1 MSISSSTNRN
11 DYVGNGATD
20 TYNYTFR
27 IFDEGDLEVT
37 VRDTSDVETTL
48 ALSTD
53 YTLTGVGSSGGGTI
67 VLVNSAQ
74 SWLDGDGDLKSSYAL
89 TIRRVLDLVQETDIR
104 NQGAFYPEIH
114 EDQFDKL
121 VMIAQQQQDEL
132 SRSASMP
139 VTVAASA
146 FSPEFPASLP
156 SNPGATIIVNTAGDG
171 FELGPTADQ
180 ISSANADAT
189 AAAASAAAALV
200 SETNAGVS
208 ETNAA
213 ASAASAAAVIAGLTE
228 SRAVVTDGSG
238 TLTSAS
244 TTATEI
250 GYVSGVTSAIQ
261 TQLDAKAPSAS
272 PTLTTP
278 STDVVT
284 IDGQGSTPTSPSSGF
299 YKLYVKDSTN
309 KLTVLDSSG
318 NETSVGS
325 GGGGINL
332 ITNGDAESGTTGW
345 ATYADAAGTR
355 PVDGTGGSPNVT
367 WTTSSSSPLYGVN
380 SFLFT
385 KDAANRQGQGA
396 SYAFTVQ
403 PAHQAKVLN
412 ISFDYIVSS
421 GTFVAGTSS
430 TDSDIIAYIYDVT
443 NSTLIEP
450 SSIKLLSNSSSIADR
465 FNASFQTSATGT
477 SYRLILHCAST
488 SASAYVVKFD
498 NIQVSPSNYSYGT
511 PITDWQDYSLTI
523 GAVTTAPTQGAGATK
538 TAKFRRIGDSIEIHF
553 NYFQT
558 AAGSAGS
565 GMYLLPLPTGFTIDT
580 SKITVTTNSNSV
592 GGNTLGNGSISSTTT
607 QNSSTACPL
616 IVTAYNTTNL
626 QLARVTPGTSSL
638 NMWGSGD
645 LSMATNPLYVSFLA
659 SVPCVG
665 LSSSVQMS
673 DQTDTRVV
681 DMLVE
686 KTSTQSSITANT
698 TKITYDT
705 VLKDSHGMWSSDTAT
720 IRVAGDYILTVGY
733 KTATSST
740 TCLLYK
746 NNSSYKTLGTP
757 NSTYHLVFTRM
768 LENLKVG
775 DTLDL
780 RQGSTE
786 NSVGDSS
793 GAYFISLSRIAGP
806 NQIAASETVRA
817 SYYCSTNQA
826 ATSSAPINFDTKEY
840 DSHGAVTTGSGWK
853 FTAPMP
859 GGYNLCGALAHTTAT
874 AHGTLIY
881 KNGSAYK
888 GFMDFT
894 TTTGFVQSFSVD
906 VQMNQGDYIEIRP
919 SANITFSG
927 GALTASGTSH
937 IAIKRIG
944 L

>member
-1 MSISSSTNRN
+1 MSISSSTSRN
-11 DYVGNGATD
+11 DYVGNGAVD
-20 TYNYTFR
+20 TYNYSFR
-27 IFDEGDLEVT
+27 IFNEADLTVT
-37 VRDTSDVETTL
+37 VRNTSGVETTL
-48 ALSTD
+48 ALTTD
-53 YTLTGVGSSGGGTI
+53 YTVTGVGASAGGTI

-74 SWLDGDGDLKSSYAL
+74 SWLDGDGDLKSGYAL

-121 VMIAQQQQDEL
+121 VMIAQQQQDEVN
-132 SRSASMP
+132 RSARMP
-139 VTVAASA
+139 ETISSSA
-146 FSPEFPASLP
+146 FDPTFPSSLP
-156 SNPGATIIVNTAGDG
+156 DNPGATVIVNTAGDG
-171 FELGPTADQ
+171 FDLGPTADQ

-213 ASAASAAAVIAGLTE
+213 ASAAAAAAVIAGLTA
-228 SRAVVTDGSG
+228 SRVVVTNGSG
-238 TLTSAS
+238 TLASSA

-284 IDGQGSTPTSPSSGF
+284 LDGQASAPTAPSSGF
-299 YKLYVKDSTN
+299 YKMYVKDDTS
-309 KLTVLDSSG
+309 KLTIMDSAG
-318 NETSVGS
+318 NETSVGA

-345 ATYADAAGTR
+345 ATYADLAGTR

-367 WTTSSSSPLYGVN
+367 WTTSSSSPLYGAN

-385 KDAANRQGQGA
+385 KDAANRQGEGS
-396 SYAFTVQ
+396 SYTFSVQ
-403 PAHQAKVLN
+403 PAHRAKVLN
-412 ISFDYIVSS
+412 ISFDYIVLS
-421 GTFVAGTSS
+421 GTFVAGTNS
-430 TDSDIIAYIYDVT
+430 TDSDIIVYIYDVT
-443 NSTLIEP
+443 NNQLIEP

-488 SASAYVVKFD
+488 SASAYVIKFD
-498 NIQVSPSNYSYGT
+498 NFQQSPSNYSYGT
-511 PITDWQDYSLTI
+511 PITDWQSYTPTFTGFGTTSAVDFRYRRVGSDLEIRGQFTSGTSTAVEAQITLPSGLTSSSSIATIEYGGGCSYSQT
-523 GAVTTAPTQGAGATK
+523 GANVFNTLIEPSK
-538 TAKFRRIGDSIEIHF
+538 T
-553 NYFQT
+553 YFTMGLQ
-558 AAGSAGS
+558 AASYAGSTKQNGNALLSS
-565 GMYLLPLPTGFTIDT
+565 GQ
-580 SKITVTTNSNSV
+580 SVKCTVKV
-592 GGNTLGNGSISSTTT
+592 PIS
-607 QNSSTACPL
+607 
-616 IVTAYNTTNL
+616 
-626 QLARVTPGTSSL
+626 G
-638 NMWGSGD
+638 W
-645 LSMATNPLYVSFLA
+645 
-659 SVPCVG
+659 
-665 LSSSVQMS
+665 SSSVQMS

-681 DMLVE
+681 DLLVE

-733 KTATSST
+733 KTATSSS

-806 NQIAASETVRA
+806 NQIAASETIHA
-817 SYYCSTNQA
+817 TYYCSTNQSA
-826 ATSSAPINFDTKEY
+826 STSAPINFDTRATNEG
-840 DSHGAVTTGSGWK
+840 DSHSSVTTGASWR
-853 FTAPMP
+853 FTSKSARIYSIDLYAGP
-859 GGYNLCGALAHTTAT
+859 TTSVS
-874 AHGTLIY
+874 GTLNVY
-881 KNGSAYK
+881 KNGSLYK
-888 GFMDFT
+888 SICSYVSGSYSSGSTKIKLLADE
-894 TTTGFVQSFSVD
+894 
-906 VQMNQGDYIEIRP
+906 YIEIRP
-919 SANITFSG
+919 SASHTFTGGSATAQGTAYISITS
-927 GALTASGTSH
+927 
-937 IAIKRIG
+937 IG

>member
-156 SNPGATIIVNTAGDG
+156 SNPGATIIVNDAGNG

-213 ASAASAAAVIAGLTE
+213 ASAASAAAVIAGLTA
-228 SRAVVTDGSG
+228 SRAVVTNGSG
-238 TLTSAS
+238 TLVSAS

-284 IDGQGSTPTSPSSGF
+284 LDGQGSTPTSPSSGF

-318 NETSVGS
+318 NETSVGA

-345 ATYADAAGTR
+345 NTYADAAGTR

-367 WTTSSSSPLYGVN
+367 WTTSSTTPLYGVN

-396 SYAFTVQ
+396 SFTFSVQ

-511 PITDWQDYSLTI
+511 PITDWQSYTPSTTQGFGTVTNAEFYWRRVGSNIELDCKWTN
-523 GAVTTAPTQGAGATK
+523 GTTAASEARIGLPSGFTSIAFTQGIRQAGNFVILANTT
-538 TAKFRRIGDSIEIHF
+538 TAKLIPLIESSVTYVTF
-553 NYFQT
+553 GNQDG
-558 AAGSAGS
+558 AS
-565 GMYLLPLPTGFTIDT
+565 GFTKVNGTTGF
-580 SKITVTTNSNSV
+580 SSSN
-592 GGNTLGNGSISSTTT
+592 
-607 QNSSTACPL
+607 A
-616 IVTAYNTTNL
+616 
-626 QLARVTPGTSSL
+626 
-638 NMWGSGD
+638 
-645 LSMATNPLYVSFLA
+645 VSFKA
-659 SVPCVG
+659 TIPCVG

-681 DMLVE
+681 DMLIE

-927 GALTASGTSH
+927 GSLSSSGTSH

>member
-11 DYVGNGATD
+11 DYAGNGATD

-27 IFDEGDLEVT
+27 IFDEADLEVT
-37 VRDTSDVETTL
+37 VRDTSDAETTL

-53 YTLTGVGSSGGGTI
+53 YTVTGVGSSGGGTI

-156 SNPGATIIVNTAGDG
+156 SNPGATIVVNDAGDG
-171 FELGPTADQ
+171 FDLGPTADQ
-180 ISSANADAT
+180 ISSANADAV

-200 SETNAGVS
+200 SENNAAAS
-208 ETNAA
+208 ELAAA
-213 ASAASAAAVIAGLTE
+213 ASAASAAAVIAGLTP

-238 TLTSAS
+238 ELASSA

-261 TQLDAKAPSAS
+261 TQLNAKAPSAS

-284 IDGQGSTPTSPSSGF
+284 LDGQGSTPTSPSSGF

-318 NETSVGS
+318 NETSVGA

-332 ITNGDAESGTTGW
+332 ITNGDGEGGTTGW

-367 WTTSSSSPLYGVN
+367 WTTSATTPLYGVN

-385 KDAANRQGQGA
+385 KDAANRQGQGV
-396 SYAFTVQ
+396 SFTFTVQ

-430 TDSDIIAYIYDVT
+430 TDSDIIAYIYDDT
-443 NSTLIEP
+443 NSRLIEP

-465 FNASFQTSATGT
+465 FNATFQTSATGT

-511 PITDWQDYSLTI
+511 PITDWQSYTPSTTQGFGTVTNAEFYWRRVGSNIELDCKWTN
-523 GAVTTAPTQGAGATK
+523 GTTAASEARIGLPSGFTSIAFTQGIRQAGNFVILANTT
-538 TAKFRRIGDSIEIHF
+538 TAKIIPLIESSVTYVTF
-553 NYFQT
+553 GNQDG
-558 AAGSAGS
+558 AS
-565 GMYLLPLPTGFTIDT
+565 GFTKVNGTTGF
-580 SKITVTTNSNSV
+580 SSSN
-592 GGNTLGNGSISSTTT
+592 
-607 QNSSTACPL
+607 A
-616 IVTAYNTTNL
+616 
-626 QLARVTPGTSSL
+626 
-638 NMWGSGD
+638 
-645 LSMATNPLYVSFLA
+645 VSFKA
-659 SVPCVG
+659 TIPCVG

-673 DQTDTRVV
+673 DQQDTRVV
-681 DMLVE
+681 DFMGYVA
-686 KTSTQSSITANT
+686 SNQSITSMT
-698 TKITYDT
+698 TNINLTAYR
-705 VLKDSHGMWSSDTAT
+705 DSHGAWNGSQFTVP
-720 IRVAGDYILTVGY
+720 VAGDYLIGCNIPWT
-733 KTATSST
+733 TSPSHST
-740 TCLLYK
+740 YVFLNGSSSFELGHSASTDTTRGTCLL
-746 NNSSYKTLGTP
+746 
-757 NSTYHLVFTRM
+757 H
-768 LENLKVG
+768 NLKVG
-775 DTLDL
+775 NIISFRDGTLTTSANTDK
-780 RQGSTE
+780 RTW
-786 NSVGDSS
+786 
-793 GAYFISLSRIAGP
+793 ITRIAGP
-806 NQIAASETVRA
+806 NQIAASETIA
-817 SYYCSTNQA
+817 ATYYCSTNQS
-826 ATSSAPINFDTKEY
+826 ATTSAPINFDTKATNEG
-840 DSHGAVTTGSGWK
+840 DSHSSVTTGAGWR
-853 FTAPMP
+853 FTS
-859 GGYNLCGALAHTTAT
+859 
-874 AHGTLIY
+874 
-881 KNGSAYK
+881 KSARLY
-888 GFMDFT
+888 
-894 TTTGFVQSFSVD
+894 SVD
-906 VQMNQGDYIEIRP
+906 VYAGPTTSVSGTLNIYKSGSLYKSICSYVSGSYASGSTKVKLLADEYIEIRP
-919 SANITFSG
+919 SASHSFTGGSATAQGTAYISITSV
-927 GALTASGTSH
+927 
-937 IAIKRIG
+937 G

>member
-20 TYNYTFR
+20 TYNYSFR

-53 YTLTGVGSSGGGTI
+53 YTVTGVGSSGGGTI

-74 SWLDGDGDLKSSYAL
+74 SWLDGDGDLKSGYAL

-156 SNPGATIIVNTAGDG
+156 SNPGATIIVNDAGNG

-213 ASAASAAAVIAGLTE
+213 ASAASAAAVIAGLTA

-238 TLTSAS
+238 TLASAS

-261 TQLDAKAPSAS
+261 TQLNAKAPSAS

-284 IDGQGSTPTSPSSGF
+284 LDGQGSTPTSPSSGF

-318 NETSVGS
+318 NETSVGA

-345 ATYADAAGTR
+345 STYADAAGTR

-396 SYAFTVQ
+396 SFTFTVQ

-498 NIQVSPSNYSYGT
+498 NISVSPSNYSYGT
-511 PITDWQDYSLTI
+511 PITDWQSYTPTFTGFGTTSAVDFRYRRVGSDLEIRGQFTSGTSTAVEAQITLPSGLTSSSSIATIEYGGGCSYSQT
-523 GAVTTAPTQGAGATK
+523 GANVFNTLIEPSK
-538 TAKFRRIGDSIEIHF
+538 T
-553 NYFQT
+553 YFTMGLQ
-558 AAGSAGS
+558 AASYAGSTKQNGNALLSS
-565 GMYLLPLPTGFTIDT
+565 GQ
-580 SKITVTTNSNSV
+580 SVKCTVKV
-592 GGNTLGNGSISSTTT
+592 PIS
-607 QNSSTACPL
+607 
-616 IVTAYNTTNL
+616 
-626 QLARVTPGTSSL
+626 G
-638 NMWGSGD
+638 W
-645 LSMATNPLYVSFLA
+645 
-659 SVPCVG
+659 
-665 LSSSVQMS
+665 SSSVQMS
-673 DQTDTRVV
+673 DQQDTRVV
-681 DMLVE
+681 DFMGYVASNQSL
-686 KTSTQSSITANT
+686 TSMTTNINLTA
-698 TKITYDT
+698 YR
-705 VLKDSHGMWSSDTAT
+705 DSHGAWNGSQFTVP
-720 IRVAGDYILTVGY
+720 VAGDYLIGCNIPWT
-733 KTATSST
+733 TSPSHST
-740 TCLLYK
+740 YVFLNGSSSFELGHSASTDTTRGTCLL
-746 NNSSYKTLGTP
+746 
-757 NSTYHLVFTRM
+757 H
-768 LENLKVG
+768 NLKVG
-775 DTLDL
+775 DVISFRDGTLTTSANADK
-780 RQGSTE
+780 RTWITR
-786 NSVGDSS
+786 
-793 GAYFISLSRIAGP
+793 ISGP
-806 NQIAASETVRA
+806 NQIAASELIAA
-817 SYYCSTNQA
+817 SYYCSTNQSG
-826 ATSSAPINFDTKEY
+826 TTSAPFNFDTKEY
-840 DSHGAVTTGSGWK
+840 DTHGAVTTGVSWK
-853 FTAPMP
+853 FTAPSP
-859 GGYNLCGALAHTTAT
+859 GMYEISGYIEKVTAT
-874 AHGTLIY
+874 TSGFDIY

-888 GFMDFT
+888 RASASLSSGVT
-894 TTTGFVQSFSVD
+894 YSNIYASLRL
-906 VQMNQGDYIEIRP
+906 NARDYIELRP
-919 SANITFSG
+919 SANITIYG
-927 GALTASGTSH
+927 GSLTTASH
-937 IAIKRIG
+937 ITIKKIG

>member
-1 MSISSSTNRN
+1 MSISSSANRN

-20 TYNYTFR
+20 TYNYSFR
-27 IFDEGDLEVT
+27 IFDEADLEVT

-53 YTLTGVGSSGGGTI
+53 YTVTGVGSSGGGTI

-156 SNPGATIIVNTAGDG
+156 SNPGATIVVNDAGDG
-171 FELGPTADQ
+171 FDLGPTADQ
-180 ISSANADAT
+180 ISSANADAV

-200 SETNAGVS
+200 SENNAEAS
-208 ETNAA
+208 ELAAA
-213 ASAASAAAVIAGLTE
+213 ASAASAAAVIAGLTP

-238 TLTSAS
+238 VLASSAATS
-244 TTATEI
+244 TEV
-250 GYVSGVTSAIQ
+250 GYLSGVSSAIQ
-261 TQLDAKAPSAS
+261 TQLNAKAPSAS

-284 IDGQGSTPTSPSSGF
+284 LDGQGSTPTSPSSGF

-318 NETSVGS
+318 NETSVGA

-332 ITNGDAESGTTGW
+332 ITNGDGEGGTTGW

-367 WTTSSSSPLYGVN
+367 WTTSATTPLYGVN

-385 KDAANRQGQGA
+385 KDAANRQGQGV

-443 NSTLIEP
+443 NGQLIEP

-465 FNASFQTSATGT
+465 FNATFQTSATGT

-511 PITDWQDYSLTI
+511 PITDWQSYTPTTQGFGTI
-523 GAVTTAPTQGAGATK
+523 TNAEFYWRRVGSNIELDCKWTNGTTAASEARIGLPSGFTSIAFTQGIRQAGNFVIFANTT
-538 TAKFRRIGDSIEIHF
+538 TAKVIPLIESSVTYVTF
-553 NYFQT
+553 GNQDG
-558 AAGSAGS
+558 AS
-565 GMYLLPLPTGFTIDT
+565 GFT
-580 SKITVTTNSNSV
+580 KINGNVAFSSSN
-592 GGNTLGNGSISSTTT
+592 L
-607 QNSSTACPL
+607 
-616 IVTAYNTTNL
+616 
-626 QLARVTPGTSSL
+626 
-638 NMWGSGD
+638 
-645 LSMATNPLYVSFLA
+645 VSFKA
-659 SVPCVG
+659 TIPCVG

-673 DQTDTRVV
+673 DQQDTRVV
-681 DMLVE
+681 DFMGYVA
-686 KTSTQSSITANT
+686 SNQSITSMT
-698 TKITYDT
+698 TNINLTAYR
-705 VLKDSHGMWSSDTAT
+705 DSHGAWNGSQFTVP
-720 IRVAGDYILTVGY
+720 VAGDYLIGCNIPWT
-733 KTATSST
+733 TSPSHST
-740 TCLLYK
+740 YVFLNGSSSFELGHSASTDTTRGTCLL
-746 NNSSYKTLGTP
+746 
-757 NSTYHLVFTRM
+757 H
-768 LENLKVG
+768 NLKVG
-775 DTLDL
+775 DIISFRDGTLTTSANTDK
-780 RQGSTE
+780 RTW
-786 NSVGDSS
+786 
-793 GAYFISLSRIAGP
+793 ITRIAGP
-806 NQIAASETVRA
+806 NQIAASETIAA

-826 ATSSAPINFDTKEY
+826 ATSSAPFNFDTKEY
-840 DSHGAVTTGSGWK
+840 DSHGAVTTGVNWK
-853 FTAPMP
+853 FTAPSA
-859 GGYNLCGALAHTTAT
+859 GLYEVLGYIEKVTAT
-874 AHGTLIY
+874 TSGFDIY
-881 KNGSAYK
+881 KKGSLYK
-888 GFMDFT
+888 RASASLSSGVTYSNFYA
-894 TTTGFVQSFSVD
+894 SLRLIA
-906 VQMNQGDYIEIRP
+906 GDYIELRP
-919 SANITFSG
+919 SASITIYG
-927 GALTASGTSH
+927 GSLTSASH

>member
-156 SNPGATIIVNTAGDG
+156 SNPGATIIVNDAGTG

-213 ASAASAAAVIAGLTE
+213 ASAASAAAVIAGLTA
-228 SRAVVTDGSG
+228 SRAVVTNGSG
-238 TLTSAS
+238 TLASAS

-261 TQLDAKAPSAS
+261 TQLNAKAPSAS

-284 IDGQGSTPTSPSSGF
+284 LDGQASAPTAPSSGF
-299 YKLYVKDSTN
+299 YKMYVKDDTS
-309 KLTVLDSSG
+309 KLTIMDSAG
-318 NETSVGS
+318 NETSVGA

-332 ITNGDAESGTTGW
+332 ITNGDAEGGITGW
-345 ATYADAAGTR
+345 ATYADAASSR
-355 PVDGTGGSPNVT
+355 PVDGDSGVANIT
-367 WTTSSSSPLYGVN
+367 WTADSSTPLYGTK

-465 FNASFQTSATGT
+465 FNATFQTSATGT

-498 NIQVSPSNYSYGT
+498 NISVSPSNYSYGT
-511 PITDWQDYSLTI
+511 PITDWQSYTPTTQGFGTI
-523 GAVTTAPTQGAGATK
+523 SNGEFYWRRVGSNIELDCKWTNGTTTASEARIGLPSGFTSIALTQGIRQAGNFVILANTT
-538 TAKFRRIGDSIEIHF
+538 TAKLIPLIESSVTYVTF
-553 NYFQT
+553 GNQDG
-558 AAGSAGS
+558 AS
-565 GMYLLPLPTGFTIDT
+565 GFTKVNGTTGF
-580 SKITVTTNSNSV
+580 SSSN
-592 GGNTLGNGSISSTTT
+592 
-607 QNSSTACPL
+607 A
-616 IVTAYNTTNL
+616 
-626 QLARVTPGTSSL
+626 
-638 NMWGSGD
+638 
-645 LSMATNPLYVSFLA
+645 VSFKA
-659 SVPCVG
+659 TIPCAG
-665 LSSSVQMS
+665 LSASVQMS
-673 DQTDTRVV
+673 DQQDTRVV
-681 DMLVE
+681 DFMGYVASNQAL
-686 KTSTQSSITANT
+686 TSMTTNINLTA
-698 TKITYDT
+698 YR
-705 VLKDSHGMWSSDTAT
+705 DSHGAWNGSQFTVP
-720 IRVAGDYILTVGY
+720 VAGDYLIGCNIPFT
-733 KTATSST
+733 TSPSHST
-740 TCLLYK
+740 YVFLNGSSSFELGHSASTDTTRGTCLL
-746 NNSSYKTLGTP
+746 
-757 NSTYHLVFTRM
+757 H
-768 LENLKVG
+768 NLKVG
-775 DTLDL
+775 DVISFRDGTLVT
-780 RQGSTE
+780 SA
-786 NSVGDSS
+786 NSEKRTWITR
-793 GAYFISLSRIAGP
+793 ISGP

-840 DSHGAVTTGSGWK
+840 DSHGAVTTGLGWK

-927 GALTASGTSH
+927 GSLSSSGTSH